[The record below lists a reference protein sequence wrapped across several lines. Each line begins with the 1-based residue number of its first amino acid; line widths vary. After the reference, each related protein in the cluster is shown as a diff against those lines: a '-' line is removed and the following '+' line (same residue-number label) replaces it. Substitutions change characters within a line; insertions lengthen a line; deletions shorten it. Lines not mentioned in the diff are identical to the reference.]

1 MEPTS
6 LSRSLKGME
15 AMGLIERRPDASD
28 GRSVRVFLTADGVA
42 ARRQARDLVVAVNT
56 RLRNLLGG
64 AEVDGLLGSLRRLN
78 EVLDRP
84 DVVLPLSSNSP
95 VP

>member
-1 MEPTS
+1 
-6 LSRSLKGME
+6 
-15 AMGLIERRPDASD
+15 
-28 GRSVRVFLTADGVA
+28 
-42 ARRQARDLVVAVNT
+42 VVAVNT
-56 RLRNLLGG
+56 RLRNLLGE

>member
-1 MEPTS
+1 M
-6 LSRSLKGME
+6 
-15 AMGLIERRPDASD
+15 
-28 GRSVRVFLTADGVA
+28 TADGVA

-56 RLRNLLGG
+56 RLRDLLGE
-64 AEVDGLLGSLRRLN
+64 AEVDGLLVSLRRLN

-84 DVVLPLSSNSP
+84 DVVLPLSPNSP